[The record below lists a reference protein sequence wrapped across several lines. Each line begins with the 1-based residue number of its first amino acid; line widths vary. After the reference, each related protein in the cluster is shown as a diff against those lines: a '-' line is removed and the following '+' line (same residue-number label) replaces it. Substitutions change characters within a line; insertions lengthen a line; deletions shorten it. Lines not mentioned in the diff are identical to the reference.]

1 MARMIT
7 DEEELSRRLVEH
19 GPDVPEKSAF
29 LSRLVGGGA
38 KEVAAADIFWNTG
51 RVPDF
56 GLLPAMTKVY
66 VNCDGEP
73 PGVSI
78 VEDIPRGR
86 WSSGRRHMTVRCQQ
100 PQALR
105 WMLSLLPHGEPCDVE
120 TDQQDLLPEIEKLAR
135 ARGAQE
141 RLYYTVD
148 QESLRTADHVEV
160 VWLGKESEAEV
171 RRFSDRESRDGG
183 LARFYHALQIAGL
196 RFKTAAVLDASRIVS
211 FCCVGMKT
219 ERVWSVKWI
228 CTAAGRRQRGHGK
241 QVLSAA
247 TSKVLEMGKL
257 PVYSLRES
265 NLASRRLCESVGYRL
280 ISVTTTVLVSV

>member
-1 MARMIT
+1 MGRIIT
-7 DEEELSRRLVEH
+7 GEEEVRALLVEH
-19 GPDVPEKSAF
+19 GPDMPENSAF

-51 RVPDF
+51 QVPD
-56 GLLPAMTKVY
+56 LTSLPPVTKVY
-66 VNCDGEP
+66 VNCDGEA
-73 PGVSI
+73 PGVAA
-78 VEDIPRGR
+78 VDNIPRGR

-105 WMLSLLPHGEPCDVE
+105 WMLSLLPHGEPCDIE
-120 TDQQDLLPEIEKLAR
+120 TSQQELLPEIEKLAR
-135 ARGAQE
+135 VRGAQE

-148 QESLRTADHVEV
+148 RESLRPANHAAVI
-160 VWLGKESEAEV
+160 WLGKGSEAAV
-171 RRFSDRESRDGG
+171 RRFSDRESGDGG
-183 LARFYHALQIAGL
+183 LARFYHALQVAGFP
-196 RFKTAAVLDASRIVS
+196 FKTAAVLDANRIVS

-228 CTAAGRRQRGHGK
+228 CSMAGQRQRGHGK

-280 ISVTTTVLVSV
+280 VSVTTTLLVSV